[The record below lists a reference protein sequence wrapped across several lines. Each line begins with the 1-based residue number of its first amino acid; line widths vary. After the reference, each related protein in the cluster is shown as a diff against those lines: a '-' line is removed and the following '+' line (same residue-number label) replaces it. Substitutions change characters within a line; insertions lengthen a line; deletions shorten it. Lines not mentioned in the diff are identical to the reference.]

1 MAWRRTLL
9 FLHRDVGYL
18 STGLV
23 IAYAVSGFAVNHRQ
37 DWNYNQSR
45 EVEPLRVGTP
55 TELLATAGERPEVVA
70 ARVDALGA
78 GDDAALIA
86 AVTRALGRATPPRNA
101 FWRGPDRLSLFYGAG
116 ATDTVDYH
124 PSTGMAERTILRDRP
139 LFRDLNFLH
148 LNEGRRLWT
157 YVADLFAVALAFLA
171 VSGAVMIKGRLGL
184 RGRGGVLIALGVVV
198 PFVALLLLR
207 WT

>member
-23 IAYAVSGFAVNHRQ
+23 VAYAISGFAVNHRQ

-45 EVEPLRVGTP
+45 ESETVYVGKP
-55 TELLATAGERPEVVA
+55 GELVPPAGAATVA
-70 ARVDALGA
+70 VPPAADAQG
-78 GDDAALIA
+78 DAALVA
-86 AVTRALGRATPPRNA
+86 AITRALGRPSAPRNA

-124 PSTGMAERTILRDRP
+124 PSTGLADLIVLRDRP
-139 LFRDLNFLH
+139 VFRSLNFLH
-148 LNEGRRLWT
+148 LNEGRHLWT

-171 VSGAVMIKGRLGL
+171 VSGAVMIKGRQGL
-184 RGRGGVLIALGVVV
+184 RGRGGVLVALGVVV
-198 PFVALLLLR
+198 PIVALLLLR

>member
-1 MAWRRTLL
+1 MAWRRALL
-9 FLHRDVGYL
+9 VLHRDVGYL

-45 EVEPLRVGTP
+45 EVEPLQVGTP
-55 TELLATAGERPEVVA
+55 AELLASPGERPEVVA
-70 ARVDALGA
+70 ARADALGP
-78 GDDAALIA
+78 DDEKALVAAIG
-86 AVTRALGRATPPRNA
+86 RALGRATAPRSA

-116 ATDTVDYH
+116 AADTVDYH
-124 PSTGMAERTILRDRP
+124 PSTGLAERVVLRDRP
-139 LFRDLNFLH
+139 VLRGLNFLH

-157 YVADLFAVALAFLA
+157 YVADVFAVALAFLA
-171 VSGAVMIKGRLGL
+171 LSGAVMIKGRHGL
-184 RGRGGVLIALGVVV
+184 RGRGGVLVALGVAV
-198 PFVALLLLR
+198 PLVGLLLLR